1 MRKNNMS
8 EDKYFEKKAIDI
20 EAYIE
25 ITYIDMPLE
34 DKHKLALIGYI
45 NLRLKEV
52 AQAQRYAC
60 VDAYIHATFKPNESE
75 TGYISAIQNA
85 QIKRV

>member
-1 MRKNNMS
+1 MS

-34 DKHKLALIGYI
+34 DKHKLALISYI

-52 AQAQRYAC
+52 ARDQRYAC
-60 VDAYIHATFKPNESE
+60 MDAFIRMTFKPNNSE
-75 TGYISAIQNA
+75 TAYISAIQNA
-85 QIKRV
+85 QIKGE